1 MTTLLLRLR
10 GAMQAWGSGSRFDE
24 RRTELEPTKSGV
36 VGLLAAALGR
46 DRAEPIADL
55 AALRMGVR
63 VDSEGTLQ
71 YDYQTAQRV
80 GTANGEAK
88 RDVTSR
94 RYFLADAAFLVGLEG
109 ADRSLLGKAHAA
121 LARPRWA
128 LFLGRKSY
136 VPSEPVYLP
145 DGLRDQPLEVALAGY
160 PPLVSP
166 PPPVYRYV
174 LEAPT
179 GALRMD
185 QPIAPFSERRF
196 AARFVR
202 AVTAA
207 TGDVPHVS

>member
-1 MTTLLLRLR
+1 
-10 GAMQAWGSGSRFDE
+10 MQAWGSGSRFDE

-71 YDYQTAQRV
+71 YDYQTAQQVR
-80 GTANGEAK
+80 TADGRRAD
-88 RDVTSR
+88 RPVASR

-109 ADRSLLGKAHAA
+109 SDLSLLDKAHAA

-136 VPSEPVYLP
+136 VPSEPVFLP
-145 DGLRDQPLEVALAGY
+145 NGIREQPLEEALAGY
-160 PPLVSP
+160 PALVARP
-166 PPPVYRYV
+166 PSVYRYV
-174 LEAPT
+174 LEAST

-185 QPIAPFSERRF
+185 QPIAPFSVRRF
-196 AARFVR
+196 GARFVW
-202 AVTAA
+202 VGTAA
-207 TGDVPHVS
+207 PGEVPHVY